1 MNGLDDAIERIA
13 GGIREREAE
22 RKKISERLRGLKSSV
37 EIKEMTPGG
46 DEELL
51 EETLFV
57 KIPRNDAGGF
67 DGRVAGVDGGLLSI
81 SCQGVDLLVA
91 RAVGVVFNYSSGR
104 LASCEYFPE
113 KSPQPAI
120 LELSGGAQD
129 VDVRLMSGLN
139 RTLLEMECALGCARK
154 FSPDFL
160 ILHGPV
166 GPHLSTKPDKGS
178 PARAVYEKLNSAY
191 LELYGHCSDKNL
203 TLLGVVEDSR
213 GGRFSEIASRHFL
226 PPSAAA
232 GQSGMRDT
240 ALLFDAL
247 DHGERTFAFKYATSP
262 AEHPVLSDLKKWG
275 SMLYSFYAKTA
286 ECDRPIRVD
295 FLAFEGAGNG
305 TVGKQADNIASRL
318 FSMSHW
324 NRMYG
329 LPPVL
334 IEADCRA
341 RLSMEE
347 GEFIQNT
354 LSDKVGASPLMS
366 DLRRSGRPF

>member
-1 MNGLDDAIERIA
+1 MMGELNDAIEKIA
-13 GGIREREAE
+13 VGIREREAE
-22 RKKISERLRGLKSSV
+22 RKKISVSLRALKSSV
-37 EIKEMTPGG
+37 EIREVSDAG
-46 DEELL
+46 DEML

-57 KIPRNDAGGF
+57 KMQDCPGGF
-67 DGRVAGVDGGLLSI
+67 GGRVAGVDGGLLAI
-81 SCQGVDLLVA
+81 SCHGVDLLVA
-91 RAVGVVFNYSSGR
+91 RAVGVVFNYSSGV

-113 KSPQPAI
+113 KAPQPAI
-120 LELSGGAQD
+120 LELSGAAQD
-129 VDVRLMSGLN
+129 ADVRLMSGLN
-139 RTLLEMECALGCARK
+139 RTAFEIECALGCARK

-166 GPHLSTKPDKGS
+166 GPHLSTKPDKSS
-178 PARAVYEKLNSAY
+178 PARAIYEKLNSAY
-191 LELYGHCSDKNL
+191 LELYSYCSDKNL

-226 PPSAAA
+226 APSAT
-232 GQSGMRDT
+232 GMSGMRDT

-247 DHGERTFAFKYATSP
+247 DHGERTFAFKYATNP
-262 AEHPVLSDLKKWG
+262 AEHPVLSDLKEWG
-275 SMLYSFYAKTA
+275 GRLYSFYAKTA

-295 FLAFEGAGNG
+295 FLAFDGAG
-305 TVGKQADNIASRL
+305 TVGRQADNIASRL

-354 LSDKVGASPLMS
+354 LSDKVGGSPLMS

>member
-1 MNGLDDAIERIA
+1 MTGNKLDDAIEKIA
-13 GGIREREAE
+13 VGIRAREAE
-22 RKKISERLRGLKSSV
+22 RKKISMSLRALKSSV
-37 EIKEMTPGG
+37 EIREVSDAGEEM
-46 DEELL
+46 L

-57 KIPRNDAGGF
+57 KMHDDPKGF

-81 SCQGVDLLVA
+81 SCHGVDLLVA
-91 RAVGVVFNYSSGR
+91 RAVGVVFNYLSGS

-120 LELSGGAQD
+120 MELTNGAQD
-129 VDVRLMSGLN
+129 ADVRLMAGLN
-139 RTLLEMECALGCARK
+139 RTAFEIECALGCARK

-178 PARAVYEKLNSAY
+178 PARIVYERLNAAY
-191 LELYGHCSDKNL
+191 LELYGHCRDKKI

-226 PPSAAA
+226 PPVA
-232 GQSGMRDT
+232 GASGMRDT

-247 DHGERTFAFKYATSP
+247 DHGERTFAFKYATNPS
-262 AEHPVLSDLKKWG
+262 EHPVLSDLKEWG
-275 SMLYSFYAKTA
+275 TRLYSFYAKTA

-295 FLAFEGAGNG
+295 FLAFEGAG
-305 TVGKQADNIASRL
+305 TVGSQADNIASRL

-354 LSDKVGASPLMS
+354 LSDKVGGSPLMS